1 MNYLRIM
8 IDANYSSTVFVADY
22 TNYNNQNVHAKAE
35 HSGVY
40 ISESPSDLIGAFELR
55 NPRALEF
62 KAVNFEENPSLL
74 KNNQLK
80 IVSQCECMFEALR
93 HDHGKKHW
101 AMLLE
106 LKYCLGKNVYTH
118 VRDALVQIKNTY
130 LHLRDFKKILLPNEL
145 NLYWVIS
152 TPEVECACDSVDGA
166 FFDQDEL
173 LDIKEAYG
181 ANLFYTNVVEVQTS
195 RYLKSLAE

>member
-8 IDANYSSTVFVADY
+8 IDKKYSSTVYVADF
-22 TNYNNQNVHAKAE
+22 TNYNSQNAHAKAE

-40 ISESPSDLIGAFELR
+40 ISETPSDIIGSFELS
-55 NPRALEF
+55 NPRSLDF
-62 KAVNFEENPSLL
+62 RAVNFEENKALFKDSF
-74 KNNQLK
+74 KT
-80 IVSQCECMFEALR
+80 ITQCECLFEALR

-118 VRDALVQIKNTY
+118 VRDALVQIRNTY
-130 LHLRDFKKILLPNEL
+130 IYLCDVKGVLNPNDL

-152 TPEVECACDSVDGA
+152 TPEAECEYDFIDGA

-173 LDIKEAYG
+173 IDIRMKYSAS
-181 ANLFYTNVVEVQTS
+181 LFYTNVVEVQTS
-195 RYLKSLAE
+195 SHLRPLIY